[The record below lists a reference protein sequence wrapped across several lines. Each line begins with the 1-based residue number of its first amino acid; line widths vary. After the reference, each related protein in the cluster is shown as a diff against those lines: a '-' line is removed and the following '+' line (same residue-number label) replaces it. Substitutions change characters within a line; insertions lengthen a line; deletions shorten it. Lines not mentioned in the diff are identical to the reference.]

1 MIVLFPFL
9 KGLYYGL
16 RKDNTLFID
25 TWMSLKWILIH
36 KIRGKMFPNER
47 ESFREG
53 KLLRKMTILK
63 KLRGIDCGKLLSI
76 PNETDTIH

>member
-1 MIVLFPFL
+1 
-9 KGLYYGL
+9 
-16 RKDNTLFID
+16 
-25 TWMSLKWILIH
+25 
-36 KIRGKMFPNER
+36 MFPNER